1 MSHFTVMVIGD
12 NPEDQLAPYD
22 ESIQT
27 APRITGEV
35 SDEEKQRMI
44 EYYKNEKGIE
54 YSTFDELY
62 KEKGEDWNGNSWKK
76 DGDKWVSITTYNPDS
91 KWDWYQ
97 LGGRWTG
104 FLKLKEGSDGEV
116 GEHSLVSER
125 RAKPGYADA
134 ALKKDID
141 FEFMKNNAA
150 EKASEWYDKVMNL
163 IGHTEPNKP
172 WCEFVEKVKNKEIT
186 IDEARE
192 QYYTQ
197 PRLIEAKKHTE
208 ELGWFFEVDEFLQ
221 PKEEYV
227 KTERDAAV
235 STFAVLKDGVWYER
249 GKMGWWAVVH
259 DEKDQDVW
267 NSKVSE
273 LIDSVDDDTLI
284 SIYDCHI

>member
-1 MSHFTVMVIGD
+1 MSHFTCLVIGD

-22 ESIQT
+22 ENIQT
-27 APRITGEV
+27 PPRVRDEV

-44 EYYKNEKGIE
+44 EYYKENGGFE
-54 YSTFDELY
+54 YPTFDELY
-62 KEKGEDWNGNSWKK
+62 KKKGKDWNGNSWKK
-76 DGDKWVSITTYNPDS
+76 EDGKWVEYTTYNPDS

-104 FLKLKEGSDGEV
+104 FLKLKEGADGEV

-141 FEFMKNNAA
+141 FEFMKNKAA

-172 WCEFVEKVKNKEIT
+172 WSEFVEKVKNNEIT

-192 QYYTQ
+192 QYLAQ
-197 PRLIEAKKHTE
+197 PRLVEAKKHTE
-208 ELGWFFEVDEFLQ
+208 ELGWFFEADEFLQ
-221 PKEEYV
+221 PKEQYV

-235 STFAVLKDGVWYER
+235 STFAVLKDGVWYEK

-267 NSKVSE
+267 NTKVSE
-273 LIDSVDDDTLI
+273 LLDTVDDDTLI